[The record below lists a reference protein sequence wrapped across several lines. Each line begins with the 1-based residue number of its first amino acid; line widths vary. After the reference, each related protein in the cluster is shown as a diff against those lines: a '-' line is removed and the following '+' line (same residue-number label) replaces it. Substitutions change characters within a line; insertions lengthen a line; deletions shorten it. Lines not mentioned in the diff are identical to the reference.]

1 MRGPSPLIC
10 ISMAIQPCLSAAT
23 QPAAQQPI
31 RQDVV
36 GERGGT
42 HPLTLRPWAA
52 KSISLQGV
60 LMASAPLPLG
70 PAPIQ
75 FGTDGW
81 RGVLGVD
88 ITVERLLPVATAAA
102 QELAHR
108 APEGLDSRT
117 VVIGY
122 DRRFLAPELAEAIAA
137 AVRGCELEPLL
148 TDTAVPT
155 PACSW
160 AVVERQA
167 LGALVITASH
177 NPPEWLGLKIKGP
190 FGGSVEGDFTA
201 AVERRLAAGGI
212 TTPIQTEVARFPGR
226 DEHLNGLRRK
236 LDLAP
241 IMAGLK
247 AMKLKVIVD
256 PMHGSAA
263 GCVSDLFGPA
273 SAGWI
278 EEIRSERNPLF
289 GGNPP
294 EPLAPYLQEL
304 IAAVRA
310 STAAGT
316 PAVGLVFDG
325 DGDRIAAIDETG
337 RFCSTQLL
345 MPLLIDHLA
354 RARALPGSIVKTVSG
369 SDLMRLV
376 AEAQGRDVLELAVG
390 FKYIAAEMLAGDV
403 LIGGEESGGVGFG
416 MHLPERDALYAAVLV
431 LEALVEGGQPLGARL
446 TALQNQHGGASHY
459 DRLDLRLANME
470 ARERLEQILAKA
482 TPKTVAGENVREVIR
497 TDGIKLRMGPSH
509 WLMLRFSG
517 TEPLLRLYCEAPDVD
532 RVHAVLA
539 WAQHFAEAA

>member
-1 MRGPSPLIC
+1 
-10 ISMAIQPCLSAAT
+10 
-23 QPAAQQPI
+23 
-31 RQDVV
+31 
-36 GERGGT
+36 
-42 HPLTLRPWAA
+42 
-52 KSISLQGV
+52 
-60 LMASAPLPLG
+60 MASAPLPLG

-108 APEGLDSRT
+108 APEGLDSST

-201 AVERRLAAGGI
+201 AVERRLDAGGI
-212 TTPIQTEVARFPGR
+212 TIPIQAEVARFPGR
-226 DEHLNGLRRK
+226 EEHLNGLRRK

-273 SAGWI
+273 GAGWI
-278 EEIRSERNPLF
+278 EEIRSERDPLF
-289 GGNPP
+289 GGHPP
-294 EPLAPYLQEL
+294 EPLAPYLQQL
-304 IAAVRA
+304 IAAVRT

-316 PAVGLVFDG
+316 PAVGIVFDG

-446 TALQNQHGGASHY
+446 TALQDQHGGASHY

-470 ARERLEQILAKA
+470 ARQRLEQILAKA
-482 TPKTVAGENVREVIR
+482 TPKAVAGVAVHEVIR

-517 TEPLLRLYCEAPDVD
+517 TEPLLRLYCEGPDPD

>member
-1 MRGPSPLIC
+1 
-10 ISMAIQPCLSAAT
+10 
-23 QPAAQQPI
+23 
-31 RQDVV
+31 
-36 GERGGT
+36 
-42 HPLTLRPWAA
+42 
-52 KSISLQGV
+52 
-60 LMASAPLPLG
+60 MASAPLRLT
-70 PAPIQ
+70 PAPIK

-88 ITVERLLPVATAAA
+88 ITVERLLPVAAAAA

-108 APEGLDSRT
+108 APEGCTSRT

-148 TDTAVPT
+148 SETAVPT

-160 AVVERQA
+160 AVVERKA

-201 AVERRLAAGGI
+201 AVEQRLAVAGI
-212 TTPIQTEVARFPGR
+212 TVPIQSAVERFDGR
-226 DEHLNGLRRK
+226 AEHLDGLRRK
-236 LDLAP
+236 LDLA
-241 IMAGLK
+241 ALVRGLK

-263 GCVSDLFGPA
+263 GCVPELLGADAADLV
-273 SAGWI
+273 
-278 EEIRSERNPLF
+278 EEIRSDRDPLF

-294 EPLAPYLQEL
+294 EPLAPYLSEL
-304 IAAVRA
+304 IGAVRA

-325 DGDRIAAIDETG
+325 DGDRIAAVDETG

-354 RARALPGSIVKTVSG
+354 RARQLQGSVVKTVSG

-376 AEAQGRDVLELAVG
+376 AEGQGREVLELAVG
-390 FKYIAAEMLAGDV
+390 FKYIAAEMLTGEV

-416 MHLPERDALYAAVLV
+416 MHLPERDALFAAMLV

-446 TALQNQHGGASHY
+446 EALQQQHGGASHY
-459 DRLDLRLANME
+459 DRLDLRLADMD
-470 ARERLEQILAKA
+470 ARRRLESLLAQA
-482 TPKTVAGENVREVIR
+482 TPAEVAGMPVQEVIT
-497 TDGIKLRMGPSH
+497 TDGIKLRMGASH

-517 TEPLLRLYCEAPDVD
+517 TEPLLRLYCEAPDAD
-532 RVHAVLA
+532 RVVAVLA
-539 WAQHFAEAA
+539 WAKRFAEAA

>member
-1 MRGPSPLIC
+1 
-10 ISMAIQPCLSAAT
+10 
-23 QPAAQQPI
+23 
-31 RQDVV
+31 
-36 GERGGT
+36 
-42 HPLTLRPWAA
+42 
-52 KSISLQGV
+52 
-60 LMASAPLPLG
+60 MASASLPLS

-88 ITVERLLPVATAAA
+88 ITVERLLPVAAAAA

-108 APEGLDSRT
+108 APTELDSRV

-122 DRRFLAPELAEAIAA
+122 DRRFLAPELAEAIAS

-148 TDTAVPT
+148 TETPVPT

-212 TTPIQTEVARFPGR
+212 TPPIQTEVKRFDGR
-226 DEHLNGLRRK
+226 QEHLEGLRRK
-236 LDLAP
+236 LDLPAL
-241 IMAGLK
+241 ISGLK
-247 AMKLKVIVD
+247 AMNLKVIVD

-263 GCVSDLFGPA
+263 GCIPELIG
-273 SAGWI
+273 AGSNGLV
-278 EEIRSERNPLF
+278 EEIRNERNPLF
-289 GGNPP
+289 GGHPP

-304 IAAVRA
+304 IGAVKA

-325 DGDRIAAIDETG
+325 DGDRIAAVDETG

-345 MPLLIDHLA
+345 MPLLIDHLG
-354 RARALPGSIVKTVSG
+354 RARNLPGAVVKTVSG

-376 AEAQGRDVLELAVG
+376 AEGQGREVLELAVG
-390 FKYIAAEMLAGDV
+390 FKYIASEMLAGEV
-403 LIGGEESGGVGFG
+403 LIGGEESGGIGFG
-416 MHLPERDALYAAVLV
+416 MHLPERDALFAALLV

-446 TALQNQHGGASHY
+446 DGLQQQHGGASHY
-459 DRLDLRLANME
+459 DRLDLRLADMD
-470 ARERLEQILAKA
+470 ARRRLEALLADS
-482 TPKTVAGENVREVIR
+482 TPSEVAGLPVQEVIK
-497 TDGIKLRMGPSH
+497 TDGIKLRLGASH

-517 TEPLLRLYCEAPDVD
+517 TEPLLRLYCEAPDAK
-532 RVHAVLA
+532 RVGAVLA
-539 WAQHFAEAA
+539 WAKQFAEAA

>member
-1 MRGPSPLIC
+1 
-10 ISMAIQPCLSAAT
+10 
-23 QPAAQQPI
+23 
-31 RQDVV
+31 
-36 GERGGT
+36 
-42 HPLTLRPWAA
+42 
-52 KSISLQGV
+52 
-60 LMASAPLPLG
+60 MASAPLPLG

-201 AVERRLAAGGI
+201 AVERRLDAGGI
-212 TTPIQTEVARFPGR
+212 TIPIQAEVARFPGR

-263 GCVSDLFGPA
+263 GCISDLFGPA
-273 SAGWI
+273 GAGWI
-278 EEIRSERNPLF
+278 EEIRSERDPLF
-289 GGNPP
+289 GGHPP
-294 EPLAPYLQEL
+294 EPLAPYLQQL
-304 IAAVRA
+304 IAAVRT

-316 PAVGLVFDG
+316 PAVGIVFDG

-390 FKYIAAEMLAGDV
+390 FKYIAAEMLTGEV

-446 TALQNQHGGASHY
+446 TALQDQHGGASHY

-470 ARERLEQILAKA
+470 ARQRLEQILAKA
-482 TPKTVAGENVREVIR
+482 TPKAVAGEAVQEVIR

-517 TEPLLRLYCEAPDVD
+517 TEPLLRLYCEGPDPD